1 VHDDSGRL
9 VDNEEV
15 LVLVLNPEVHG
26 LRLER
31 RLATFGELHLD
42 VLPALEP
49 EALRAAGAVDADR
62 AGREQALGLGTR
74 IDIRKAGEE
83 AVEPEPGR
91 LVRNAQP

>member
-1 VHDDSGRL
+1 
-9 VDNEEV
+9 V
-15 LVLVLNPEVHG
+15 LVLVRDPQVHR

-31 RLATFGELHLD
+31 RLATFGELQLD
-42 VLPALEP
+42 VLPAFEP
-49 EALRAAGAVDADR
+49 EALRAARTVDADR